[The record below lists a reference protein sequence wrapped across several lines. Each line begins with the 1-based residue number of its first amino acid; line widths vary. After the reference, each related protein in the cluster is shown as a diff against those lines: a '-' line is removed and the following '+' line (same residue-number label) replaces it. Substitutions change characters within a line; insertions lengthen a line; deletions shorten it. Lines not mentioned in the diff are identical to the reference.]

1 MAGTWVRVGTVTVTS
16 GSKKVT
22 GAGTSW
28 LSNLLQKVGKGCM
41 CVIDNVISEV
51 DYVNSDTELY
61 LVEAWEGATASGK
74 KYKIQVTVTDTI
86 PELSS
91 RISQSLAYANGQ
103 YGNLE
108 SWATG
113 AAANVTLTG
122 PAGNQVTL
130 PNLAAMNAGP
140 AAPPNFDL
148 RSPAQLLRWQNYGLN
163 HVIFDA
169 SLGKSPAG
177 TDIDRYNPKFHVGDT
192 AAHCPTI
199 MGWNGS
205 NTYGVR
211 VDNAR
216 RADSAA
222 VTEGWSL
229 ENSTFIE
236 NNRTSLQLDYYVN
249 DETPLLRL
257 CILPSSE
264 TGSREIVNIRGSYGA
279 WIGKKSN
286 IDINVTNR
294 SGLKI
299 SGLVTTK
306 NFPRFIAY
314 QQADGTTWLYMQM
327 MQFTCVRGV
336 MEWTQ
341 FVNVKPTIDR
351 VPAQG
356 SLVWDSAS
364 GGAQSIPCP
373 WTDDTLPTVPGTWTP
388 VITGVS
394 DFGSV
399 NATYF
404 RIGNMATIRAYISFI
419 GKTVP
424 VNDGKIYGIP
434 FIPKWLGDGCYVPCA
449 IYKGGVS
456 ENGINAYL
464 RGTDSAITFNIV
476 GSRAGYQFES
486 GADYMISATYEI
498 A

>member
-1 MAGTWVRVGTVTVTS
+1 MAGTWVRAGTVTLTG

-22 GAGTSW
+22 GSGTAWTGS
-28 LSNLLQKVGKGCM
+28 LNKVGKGCAFKHNN
-41 CVIDNVISEV
+41 IDYEV

-61 LVEAWEGATASGK
+61 LVDTYGGPTLSGQS
-74 KYKIQVTVTDTI
+74 YRIQTVVTDTI

-91 RISQSLAYANGQ
+91 RISQSLAYANAQ

-108 SWATG
+108 SWSTG
-113 AAANVTLTG
+113 SAANVTLTG

-140 AAPPNFDL
+140 AASPDFDL
-148 RSPAQLLRWQNYGLN
+148 RSPAKLLRWQNYGLN

-177 TDIDRYNPKFHVGDT
+177 TDIDRYNPQSHVGDET
-192 AAHCPTI
+192 TYYPTL
-199 MGWNGS
+199 MGWNGT

-236 NNRTSLQLDYYVN
+236 NNRTSLQLDYYVSN
-249 DETPLLRL
+249 ETPLLRL
-257 CILPSSE
+257 CSLPASGG
-264 TGSREIVNIRGSYGA
+264 GSREIVNLRGSYGA
-279 WIGKKSN
+279 WIDKKTVF
-286 IDINVTNR
+286 DISVTNR
-294 SGLKI
+294 EGFKI
-299 SGLVTTK
+299 SGIVTTK
-306 NFPRFIAY
+306 NLPRFIAY
-314 QQADGTTWLYMQM
+314 EQADGTTWLYMQM
-327 MQFTCVRGV
+327 NPLTCIRGV
-336 MEWTQ
+336 VEWTQ
-341 FVNVKPTIDR
+341 FVGVIPLIDR

-356 SLVWDSAS
+356 TCVWDTAN
-364 GGAQSIPCP
+364 GGAQAIPCV
-373 WTDDTLPTVPGTWTP
+373 WTDDALPIVSGTWTP

-404 RIGNMATIRAYISFI
+404 RIGNMVTIRAYISFI

>member
-1 MAGTWVRVGTVTVTS
+1 MAGTWVRVGTVTVTG
-16 GSKKVT
+16 GSKKIT
-22 GAGTSW
+22 GVGTSW

-51 DYVNSDTELY
+51 DCVNSDTELY
-61 LVEAWEGATASGK
+61 LVEAWAGATASGK
-74 KYKIQVTVTDTI
+74 SYKIQVTVTDTI

-113 AAANVTLTG
+113 PAANVTLTS

-130 PNLAAMNAGP
+130 PNLSALNSGP
-140 AAPPNFDL
+140 SGPVEFDL
-148 RSPAQLLRWQNYGLN
+148 RSPAQLLRWRRYGTG
-163 HVIFDA
+163 HTIFDA
-169 SLGKSPAG
+169 SKSKSPAD
-177 TDIDRYNPKFHVGDT
+177 TDINNTNP
-192 AAHCPTI
+192 ALPWSPALPTL
-199 MGWNGS
+199 MGWNGQQ
-205 NTYGVR
+205 TFGVR

-236 NNRTSLQLDYYVN
+236 NNRTSLQLDYYVSN
-249 DETPLLRL
+249 ETPLLRL
-257 CILPSSE
+257 CILPSSGA
-264 TGSREIVNIRGSYGA
+264 GSREIVNIRGSYGP
-279 WIGKKSN
+279 WVGKKTVF
-286 IDINVTNR
+286 DISVTNR
-294 SGLKI
+294 EGFKI
-299 SGLVTTK
+299 SGIVTTK
-306 NFPRFIAY
+306 NLPRFIAY
-314 QQADGTTWLYMQM
+314 KQADGTTWLYMQM
-327 MQFTCVRGV
+327 NPLTCIRGV
-336 MEWTQ
+336 VEWTQ
-341 FVNVKPTIDR
+341 FVGVIPFIDR

-356 SLVWDSAS
+356 TCVWDTAN
-364 GGAQSIPCP
+364 GGEQAIPCV

-404 RIGNMATIRAYISFI
+404 RIGNMVTIRAYISFI

-424 VNDGKIYGIP
+424 VNNGKIYGIP
-434 FIPKWLGDGCYVPCA
+434 FIPKWLGNGCYVPCA

-464 RGTDSAITFNIV
+464 RGTDSAITFDIV